1 MDIALIMAGMA
12 VLEKAFSRKD
22 LLAWLLVGFGGFV
35 SFAMLW
41 LLACGLM

>member
-1 MDIALIMAGMA
+1 MDVALIMAGMA
-12 VLEKAFSRKD
+12 ALEKAFSKKD
-22 LLAWLLVGFGGFV
+22 LLAWLLVGCGGFL